1 MSPTFFLSI
10 FFKATVNQNRPDV
23 CKLTL
28 EKEIWVNSHFRRAM
42 ENLLTGMS
50 LTMATQVSKNKSTHF
65 WCADYFVRM
74 GQYRDCNHREDA
86 PHFIL

>member
-1 MSPTFFLSI
+1 MLT
-10 FFKATVNQNRPDV
+10 NDRPDV

-50 LTMATQVSKNKSTHF
+50 LTMATQVSQNKLTHF
-65 WCADYFVRM
+65 WVPILGVPIISFEFRM
-74 GQYRDCNHREDA
+74 GQYRDYNHREDA
-86 PHFIL
+86 PHFKL